1 MVATTALP
9 DKMNRDDIH
18 PDCLDLIAHARGA
31 LAVAEAEAV
40 GLHCVLCDRCRA
52 EVEAIVLLRRVSALP
67 VRAPERSPL
76 LMPSVVTVQ

>member
-1 MVATTALP
+1 MDATTALP
-9 DKMNRDDIH
+9 NKMNRDDIH
-18 PDCLDLIAHARGA
+18 PDSLDLIAYARGA
-31 LAVAEAEAV
+31 LAVAEADPV